1 MLREGGGRF
10 GLSRKRPPWDSTKT
24 YSPERGLWSAHLCCE
39 KGLDLVYRER
49 DHPGIVQKRTAQGGL
64 LLGWVKDDPLSQ
76 QRINLRQYQCKPST
90 TYPEHLLAPARMMR
104 TALCRLQHQRLVM
117 TMMLSSDRALQ
128 EAHVH

>member
-1 MLREGGGRF
+1 MPLFVERGGG
-10 GLSRKRPPWDSTKT
+10 K
-24 YSPERGLWSAHLCCE
+24 LWSAHLCCE

-64 LLGWVKDDPLSQ
+64 LLGWGKDSPLSQ